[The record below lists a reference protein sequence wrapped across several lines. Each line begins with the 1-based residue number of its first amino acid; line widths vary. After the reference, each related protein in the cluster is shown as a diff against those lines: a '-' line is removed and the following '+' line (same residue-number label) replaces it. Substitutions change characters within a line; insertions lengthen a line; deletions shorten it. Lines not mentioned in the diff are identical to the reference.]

1 MDQKKPSFLDED
13 LVAALR
19 DDTVREITRESSRL
33 PERERRLLLGIV
45 RQFGDA
51 GKAPGGKWLQIPK
64 FRRTLGLRFRV
75 LLTEDGPRR
84 LELVKT

>member
-1 MDQKKPSFLDED
+1 
-13 LVAALR
+13 
-19 DDTVREITRESSRL
+19 
-33 PERERRLLLGIV
+33 LGIV